1 MNGWLERQKGLYL
14 AVLLQGQAQ
23 EVLGNLGGGVSHDY
37 SILVNSLEE
46 RFLPANQM
54 ELYRV

>member
-1 MNGWLERQKGLYL
+1 MKGWLERQKGLCL
-14 AVLLQGQAQ
+14 AVLLRGQAQ

-37 SILVNSLEE
+37 SILVE

>member
-1 MNGWLERQKGLYL
+1 MKGWLERQKGLYL
-14 AVLLQGQAQ
+14 AVLLRGQAQ
-23 EVLGNLGGGVSHDY
+23 EVLGNLGGCVSHDN